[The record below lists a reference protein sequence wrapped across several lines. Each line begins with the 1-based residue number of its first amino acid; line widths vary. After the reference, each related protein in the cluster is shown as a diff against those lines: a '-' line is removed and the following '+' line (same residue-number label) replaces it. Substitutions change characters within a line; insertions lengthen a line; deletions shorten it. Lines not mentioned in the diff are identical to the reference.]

1 MSPCAR
7 YTCAECV
14 EGLEMVG
21 AYMRDPLWVAEY
33 TLYLEQEFCPGLH
46 GAEERCGG
54 DEMTASC

>member
-1 MSPCAR
+1 MSVCAR

-33 TLYLEQEFCPGLH
+33 TLYLEQEFCPGLQ

-54 DEMTASC
+54 RG